1 MPFTRAIRL
10 VLISKALDFLG
21 KFLKYFIVIVSVF
34 LWDAA
39 HGQHINELT
48 ASINDEI
55 KEVSIKQKFTYV
67 NQSESGLSAIYFND
81 WNHSYS
87 NKNMALAKRFA
98 EEFNRSLH
106 LAKDKERGRTKIIS
120 VVDGEY
126 AGLNWKRT
134 KKKDVIRIELND
146 ILKPG
151 DSVQIFFTYTLQL
164 PDDKFTGY
172 GYNDMGEYYLE
183 DWYLTPAVHSDGEW
197 KLYSNK
203 NLDDLYTDVTTTSIN
218 LIYPSGLYLA
228 SNFYYGTASKFPSGQ
243 QMNLTATNRKSGKI
257 HLTKEKQ
264 YTKHVTR
271 FLPVTTNLEATKYD
285 KISQGIS
292 IEKVTQFLHENLGKY
307 PHNNLLVSEVDYKR
321 SPLYGLSQ
329 LPSFIR
335 PYEEQFQFEMA
346 FLKTALNNYLEETLF
361 LNPRKNQWVSGAI
374 ANYIMIK
381 YVEKYY
387 PNQKLIGKL
396 SNIWGLRSF
405 HLADMDFNE
414 QYAFLSML
422 SARKNIDQS
431 LDTPNDSLIKF
442 NQKIANRYKAGLGLA
457 YLAEYLGE
465 ERMDSTILDFYK
477 VHQLRSDVTVNDFK
491 TVLKQCS
498 DEDLDWFFDEYVSTR
513 KKIDYKIKNLTKTDD
528 SITFV
533 LKNKRSTNVPISLF
547 GLQKDSVVSK
557 YWLSNVDSTKAFT
570 IPRNG
575 EDRLVLN
582 YDQKIP
588 EFNQRDNWK
597 TLNGFFSSNKKLR
610 FQFFKDTEDPYYNQ
624 VFFVPVANFNV
635 YDGIT
640 PGLRL
645 YNKTFLEQ
653 PFQYDIAPTYSFLEK
668 TLVGRAS
675 FRFRKYHG
683 KSGLYVS
690 NYALSGSTSHFQVN
704 SRFSTL
710 TPSVSFGWRPNDLR
724 SNKRQFLL
732 FRHRNVFRNI
742 DDAVLNSSGVD
753 LDLENNPDYSVFNV
767 RYTNRDNDIINYKSA
782 SFDFQHSSEFTK
794 LAVELDYR
802 KLFESNRQ
810 LNLRFYAGKFLR
822 NRTNSDFFSFALDR
836 PTDYLFDLNYLGRS
850 EDSGIF
856 SQQIIIA
863 EGGFKSQFE
872 DQFGSDWIATTNA
885 SFNIWRWIELY
896 GDIGFIRN
904 KGEDARFVYDS
915 GVRLNL
921 VTDYFELYFPLY
933 SNNGWEVAQPN
944 YEESIRFIITVSPR
958 TLIGLFTRKWF

>member
-1 MPFTRAIRL
+1 MPFIKATRS
-10 VLISKALDFLG
+10 VLISNTLKFLG
-21 KFLKYFIVIVSVF
+21 NRLSYILKITLLLYWGASQ
-34 LWDAA
+34 
-39 HGQHINELT
+39 GQHSNELT
-48 ASINDEI
+48 ATINNES

-67 NQSESGLSAIYFND
+67 NDSDQGLSSVYFND

-106 LAKDKERGRTKIIS
+106 LANDKERGRTKIIS

-126 AGLNWKRT
+126 AGLNWERP
-134 KKKDVIRIELND
+134 KKKDIIKVDLPKV
-146 ILKPG
+146 LQPG
-151 DSVQIFFTYTLQL
+151 ESAQIFFTYTLQL

-172 GYNDMGEYYLE
+172 GYNGIGEYYLE
-183 DWYLTPAVHSDGEW
+183 DWYLTPAVFSSGEW

-203 NLDDLYTDVTTTSIN
+203 NLDDLYTDVMSTSIN
-218 LIYPSGLYLA
+218 LIYPSGLHLA
-228 SNFYYGTASKFPSGQ
+228 SNFNFTAPTKFPNGQ
-243 QMNLTATNRKSGKI
+243 QILLVAENRKSCKI

-264 YTKHVTR
+264 YTKHMTKY
-271 FLPVTTNLEATKYD
+271 LPVTTNLEAARYD
-285 KISQGIS
+285 QISQGIS
-292 IEKVTQFLHENLGKY
+292 INKVGEFLFENLGKY
-307 PHNNLLVSEVDYKR
+307 PHNNLLVSKIDYDKN
-321 SPLYGLSQ
+321 PLYGLNQ

-361 LNPRKNQWVSGAI
+361 LDPRKDQWVAAAM
-374 ANYIMIK
+374 ANYITIK

-387 PNQKLIGKL
+387 PQQKLIGKL
-396 SNIWGLRSF
+396 ATIWGLRSF

-414 QYAFLSML
+414 QYALLSML
-422 SARKNIDQS
+422 SARSNIDQA

-465 ERMDSTILDFYK
+465 ERIDSTILDFYK
-477 VHQLRSDVTVNDFK
+477 VHQLRSDVKVHDFK

-498 DEDLDWFFDEYVSTR
+498 DENLDWFFDEYVGTR
-513 KKIDYKIKNLTKTDD
+513 KKIDYKIKNISKTDD
-528 SITFV
+528 SISLV
-533 LKNKRSTNVPISLF
+533 LKNKRGTNVPISLF
-547 GLQKDSVVSK
+547 GLQNDSVVSK
-557 YWLSNVDSTKAFT
+557 YWLTNVDSTKSFT
-570 IPRNG
+570 IPRRG

-597 TLNGFFSSNKKLR
+597 TLNGFFSSNRKIK

-624 VFFVPVANFNV
+624 VFYVPIANFNV

-653 PFQYDIAPTYSFLEK
+653 PFQYDIAPTYSFLER
-668 TLVGRAS
+668 TLVGKAGLRY
-675 FRFRKYHG
+675 RKYHG

-690 NYALSGSTSHFQVN
+690 NYSFSGSTSHFQEN
-704 SRFSTL
+704 SRFTTL
-710 TPSVSFGWRPNDLR
+710 TPSVTFGWRPEDLI
-724 SNKRQFLL
+724 SNRRQFLL
-732 FRHRNVFRNI
+732 FRYRNVFRTI
-742 DDAVLNSSGVD
+742 DPGIADEID
-753 LDLENNPDYSVFNV
+753 TDPDYSVINV
-767 RYTNRDNDIINYKSA
+767 RYRDVDNNILNYKSWWIDA
-782 SFDFQHSSEFTK
+782 QHSNDFTK
-794 LAVELDYR
+794 LAFEFEYR

-810 LNLRFYAGKFLR
+810 LNIRFYAGKFIR

-863 EGGFKSQFE
+863 EGGFKSQFA

-896 GDIGFIRN
+896 GDVGFIGDR
-904 KGEDARFVYDS
+904 GENARFVYDS
-915 GVRLNL
+915 GVRFNL

-933 SNNGWEVAQPN
+933 SNLGWEVARRD
-944 YEESIRFIITVSPR
+944 YGERIRFIV
-958 TLIGLFTRKWF
+958 TLDIKTLTGLFTRKWF